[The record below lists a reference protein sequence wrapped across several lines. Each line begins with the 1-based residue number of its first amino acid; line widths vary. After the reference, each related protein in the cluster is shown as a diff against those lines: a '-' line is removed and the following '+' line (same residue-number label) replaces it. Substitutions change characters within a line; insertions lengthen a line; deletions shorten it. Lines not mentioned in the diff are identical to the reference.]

1 MEKTNVYRHAK
12 ICYFKKKT
20 KLLMAK
26 RVNFANQSRVVNF
39 AIMLS
44 FPDENVV

>member
-1 MEKTNVYRHAK
+1 MEEKDVYRHAK
-12 ICYFKKKT
+12 ICCFKKK
-20 KLLMAK
+20 KLLIAK

>member
-1 MEKTNVYRHAK
+1 MFIGMRKYAVS
-12 ICYFKKKT
+12 KKKK
-20 KLLMAK
+20 KLLIAK